1 MILKWALTFKFKHTH
16 THTHTHTHIKASKQ
30 KNILNLITYDD
41 AKETNHWKIKVVK
54 HENKPFINSSTYI

>member
-1 MILKWALTFKFKHTH
+1 MILKWALTFKFKQTNKQTHTH
-16 THTHTHTHIKASKQ
+16 THTHTHTKASKQ

-54 HENKPFINSSTYI
+54 HMKTNLL